1 MKNTIYKIFAI
12 IAVSL
17 FIINCATKKN
27 SLDAKSVVKNNE
39 VVNEKPHKLP
49 KIYQKDPSKVGF
61 NLFDDSSSERK
72 WVDSIYKDMSFE
84 ERLGQ
89 LFMIAAYSNR
99 DSVHFNAVDK
109 LVKDYKV
116 GGLIFFQGGPVRQ
129 AQLTN
134 RFQSKAKVPLFIGN
148 DAEWGLNMRLDSTYA
163 YPWNMTLGAIQDM
176 KLIEQMGSQMG
187 QECKRMG
194 IHFNFAPVI
203 DINTNPR
210 NPIIGNRSFGE
221 DKFQVTERA
230 ISLMKGFQNE
240 GVFATG
246 KHFPGHGD
254 TETDSHHTLPTIT
267 FTKERI
273 DDVELY
279 PYKKMFNL
287 GLASVMVA
295 HLNVPS
301 LETRPNYPSSI
312 SYNIVTN
319 ILKKEL
325 GFNGLIFTDAL
336 NMKGASN
343 FKKPGEIDLE
353 AFLAGNDILLFA
365 EDVPKAIEKFTQAYK
380 DTILSDERIEFSV
393 KKILKYKYKAG
404 LNKYKSIKTDNLYN
418 DLHKPINNSLQ
429 YKLYENAITV
439 LKNKDDILPIKDLTK
454 IKIAYVKLGDNPE
467 NTFLT
472 TLKKYTE
479 VTEVSHFNID
489 SLNVELKD
497 YDKVIIGLHKSD
509 KAWRK
514 YEFTEKEQL
523 WVQKIADQNNVI
535 LNIFA
540 KPYVLLPV
548 KSFDDIEGLV
558 MTYQNNEIAQEVSA
572 SLIFGAIEAKGKLP
586 VSINTFFKQG
596 DGLDTQ
602 KINRLG
608 FTSPENVGMNSE
620 VLKRI
625 ESVAMKAILGK
636 MTPGAQVLVA
646 RKGKVIYQ
654 KSFGYHT
661 YKKDIKVK
669 NSDIYDVASLTK
681 VIATLPNVMQQYD
694 KGNINLESRL
704 GDMIPQA
711 RGTNKDSIKL
721 KDFLSHYA
729 RLQAW
734 IPFYKKTLDSSK
746 IPLKKFYRKSYADG
760 FKLQVSENLF
770 LRNDYNDSIIKIIL
784 NSKLTDKK
792 EYKYSDFTFIL
803 LKEYLERVNQKP
815 LDVLAEENFFSKLG
829 MNSSTFNPL
838 RKFDASIIP
847 PTEID
852 TYFRHGVVQGYVHDM
867 AAAMQ
872 GGVAGHAGLFSNAI
886 DVAKMMQM
894 YLQKGNYGGIQYFSE
909 KTFNDFNTCY
919 FCSESNRRGLGF
931 DKPQLAKESGPT
943 CNCVSKSSFGH
954 TGFTGI
960 MTWAD
965 PETEIVYVFMSNRT
979 FPDSNAVNK
988 LSKES
993 IREDIQKIIQEA
1005 IIK

>member
-1 MKNTIYKIFAI
+1 MKNFLYKLFYVTTIVLVA
-12 IAVSL
+12 
-17 FIINCATKKN
+17 INCATKKKVIATTSSIIPN
-27 SLDAKSVVKNNE
+27 KVITSKQIEIDNIDS
-39 VVNEKPHKLP
+39 
-49 KIYQKDPSKVGF
+49 SKVGY
-61 NLFDDSSSERK
+61 NLLVDSPKEKK
-72 WVDSIYKDMSFE
+72 WVDSIYKDMTFE
-84 ERLGQ
+84 EKLGQ

-109 LVKDYKV
+109 LVKNYKV
-116 GGLIFFQGGPVRQ
+116 GGLIFFQGGPIRQ

-134 RFQSKAKVPLFIGN
+134 RFQAKSKIPLFIGN
-148 DAEWGLNMRLDSTYA
+148 DAEWGLSMRLDSTYS

-176 KLIEQMGSQMG
+176 KLLEQMGNQMG

-203 DINTNPR
+203 DINTNPK

-230 ISLMKGFQNE
+230 IALMKGFQNQ
-240 GVFATG
+240 GVLATG

-254 TETDSHHTLPTIT
+254 TETDSHHTLPTIN
-267 FTKERI
+267 FSKERI
-273 DDVELY
+273 DEVELY

-319 ILKKEL
+319 VLKNEL

-365 EDVPKAIEKFTQAYK
+365 EDVPTAIEKFTQAYK
-380 DTILSDERIEFSV
+380 DTLITDERIEFSV

-404 LNKYKSIKTDNLYN
+404 LNKYKSIDTKNLFD
-418 DLHKPINNSLQ
+418 DLNKPINNSLQ

-439 LKNKDDILPIKDLTK
+439 LKSEKEIIPIRDLSK
-454 IKIAYVKLGDNPE
+454 SKIAYVKIGDNPD
-467 NTFLT
+467 NTFLS
-472 TLKKYTE
+472 TLQKYAE

-489 SLNVELKD
+489 SLNVDLKE
-497 YDKVIIGLHKSD
+497 YNTVIIGLHKSD

-523 WVQKIADQNNVI
+523 WVQKIAENNDVI
-535 LNIFA
+535 LDVFA

-548 KSFDDIEGLV
+548 NSFDAIEGLV
-558 MTYQNNEIAQEVSA
+558 MTYQNNPIAQEVSA
-572 SLIFGAIEAKGKLP
+572 QLIFGVLESKGKLP
-586 VSINTFFKQG
+586 VSINENFKRG
-596 DGLDTQ
+596 DGMTTQ
-602 KINRLG
+602 TINRLG
-608 FTSPENVGMNSE
+608 FTTPENVEMNSD

-625 ESVAMKAILGK
+625 EAVVQKAIIEK
-636 MTPGAQVLVA
+636 MTPGIQVLVA

-661 YKKDIKVK
+661 FKNDIKVK
-669 NSDIYDVASLTK
+669 NSDIYDVASVTK
-681 VIATLPNVMQQYD
+681 IAATLPNVMQQYD
-694 KGNINLESRL
+694 SGKINLETIL
-704 GDMIPQA
+704 GDMVSQTK
-711 RGTNKDSIKL
+711 GTDKDSIKL
-721 KDFLSHYA
+721 KDLLSHYA
-729 RLQAW
+729 RLKAW
-734 IPFYKKTLDSSK
+734 IPFYKSTLDSSRK
-746 IPLKKFYRKSYADG
+746 PLKKLYRKSYSEN
-760 FKLQVSENLF
+760 FRNQVSENLF
-770 LRNDYNDSIIKIIL
+770 IRNDYNDTIL
-784 NSKLTDKK
+784 KTIVNSKLNDKK
-792 EYKYSDFTFIL
+792 EYVYSDFTFIL
-803 LKEYLERVNQKP
+803 LKEYLEWETKKS
-815 LDVLAEENFFSKLG
+815 LDILSEENFFSKLG
-829 MNSSTFNPL
+829 MNNTLYNPL
-838 RKFDASIIP
+838 RKFDMSSIP
-847 PTEID
+847 PTEVD
-852 TYFRHGVVQGYVHDM
+852 TYFRHTTVQGYVHDM

-872 GGVAGHAGLFSNAI
+872 GGVAGHAGLFSNSMDI
-886 DVAKMMQM
+886 AKLMQM
-894 YLQKGNYGGIQYFSE
+894 YLNKGNYGGIQYFSA
-909 KTFNDFNTCY
+909 KTFDDFNTCH
-919 FCSESNRRGLGF
+919 FCPEGNRRGLGF
-931 DKPQLAKESGPT
+931 DKLQLDKENP
-943 CNCVSKSSFGH
+943 VSKSSFGH

-965 PETEIVYVFMSNRT
+965 PDTEIVYVFMSNRT
-979 FPDSNAVNK
+979 FPDSNAPNT
-988 LSKES
+988 LSKEN